1 MNSLPVH
8 VVCEQLQ
15 YGEPVIRRAVPL
27 ALALLSMSHPQ
38 LTVIDTLSKLSHDSD
53 SDVVHNA
60 ILAMGLVGSGNPQ
73 CSVLITVTTSFH
85 LKTRYQQCQVG
96 RHATSTGSVLSQGPT
111 IIVYGPASTGTAQL

>member
-1 MNSLPVH
+1 ML
-8 VVCEQLQ
+8 CEQLQ

-85 LKTRYQQCQVG
+85 LITRYQQCQIG
-96 RHATSTGSVLSQGPT
+96 RDVASAGSVLSQGPA
-111 IIVYGPASTGTAQL
+111 IIVYGPACTGTTQV